1 MSGRKK
7 SLAASAALMGI
18 IILFSKALGL
28 FRDILIASAYGTS
41 AEGVAYETA
50 SKLPVTIFDF
60 VLGGV
65 VTAAFIPVYNSL
77 AVKKGKKEA
86 LSFAQSYLNL
96 ILLVTAVLS
105 VIGVTAAP
113 LLVKLMAPDLAAATA
128 DLAVRLTRIMFP
140 MVIFVGLAFS
150 FVGFLQSEGEY
161 NIPALISLVSNLLMT
176 GYLLFLNGR
185 FGVYGLAAAM
195 LAGWCAQAAVQI
207 PSVVRRGFRYR
218 LTAPLFTPDTLRAA
232 KNTLPILI
240 ATWTTPVCALIN
252 TRLASGIEGGRPIA
266 ALGYANRLYIIIVGL
281 FSFVATNLLFPHFA
295 RAAAS
300 GDAGESGRLT
310 RTSLKALTFIIAPIA
325 AGVAVLAVPFV
336 SLIYERGEFTAD
348 DTRLTAAALSMYAA
362 GMLFSACGE
371 VLTKAFF
378 AAEKTKLPM
387 IASVI
392 SMLFNIAAIYALR
405 FLLGERFGVGAIA
418 LMTAVS
424 AAVNMGINL
433 FFAYRNEL
441 LPRAP
446 ADRTDILKS
455 VGSAA
460 VMGATVWF
468 VRDRCAGTT
477 GRIAGFALPV
487 LAGATVS
494 LVCVFLF
501 RSEEAGAIRAM
512 LVNLVRKKTDPP
524 ADMPEDAKAEGGE
537 ERHDPDSQRSD

>member
-1 MSGRKK
+1 MHRLPHV
-7 SLAASAALMGI
+7 LAA
-18 IILFSKALGL
+18 
-28 FRDILIASAYGTS
+28 
-41 AEGVAYETA
+41 
-50 SKLPVTIFDF
+50 
-60 VLGGV
+60 VLH
-65 VTAAFIPVYNSL
+65 
-77 AVKKGKKEA
+77 KKEA

-128 DLAVRLTRIMFP
+128 DLSVRLTRIMFP

-161 NIPALISLVSNLLMT
+161 NIPALISLVPNLLMT

-266 ALGYANRLYIIIVGL
+266 ALGYANRLYVIIVGL

-336 SLIYERGEFTAD
+336 SLI
-348 DTRLTAAALSMYAA
+348 
-362 GMLFSACGE
+362 
-371 VLTKAFF
+371 
-378 AAEKTKLPM
+378 
-387 IASVI
+387 
-392 SMLFNIAAIYALR
+392 
-405 FLLGERFGVGAIA
+405 
-418 LMTAVS
+418 
-424 AAVNMGINL
+424 
-433 FFAYRNEL
+433 
-441 LPRAP
+441 
-446 ADRTDILKS
+446 
-455 VGSAA
+455 
-460 VMGATVWF
+460 
-468 VRDRCAGTT
+468 
-477 GRIAGFALPV
+477 
-487 LAGATVS
+487 
-494 LVCVFLF
+494 
-501 RSEEAGAIRAM
+501 
-512 LVNLVRKKTDPP
+512 
-524 ADMPEDAKAEGGE
+524 
-537 ERHDPDSQRSD
+537 